1 VCIREA
7 LARAAAELKKNPH
20 IGTPFLD
27 ASLLLSE
34 VLQKDRVWLIAE
46 ASRPLDEKDLHKFQS
61 LLRRRCSGE
70 SAAYILGRKE
80 FRSLMFTVSPAVLV
94 PRPDTETLVEAAL
107 EILKEKKSPT
117 VLELC
122 TGSGAVAAALKN
134 EAPETEIHASD
145 ISAAAL
151 EIAAANAVRL
161 LPEKSVRFFQ
171 ADLFTPLLKTESNMK
186 RSFMPLPAAPEEQ
199 PLFSLIL
206 ANPPY
211 VPSSEIEGL
220 SPDVQAEPRIALD
233 GGPDGLSL
241 IRRIIHEAPGHLETG
256 GSLLLEAD
264 PRQTESIRTL
274 LVTEGYTDIQTY
286 KDLSGGERVT
296 GAKRGCFKTNLV
308 LKQAQA

>member
-7 LARAAAELKKNPH
+7 LAQAAAELKKIPH
-20 IGTPFLD
+20 IGTPSLD
-27 ASLLLSE
+27 ASLLLAE

-61 LLRRRCSGE
+61 LLQRRRSGE

-107 EILKEKKSPT
+107 ENLKGKKSPA

-122 TGSGAVAAALKN
+122 TGSGAVAVALKN
-134 EAPETEIHASD
+134 EAPEIEIYACD
-145 ISAAAL
+145 ISAAAV
-151 EIAAANAVRL
+151 EIAAANAARL

-171 ADLFTPLLKTESNMK
+171 ADLFTLPPKTESDIKQN
-186 RSFMPLPAAPEEQ
+186 FTQLPAAAEKLPF
-199 PLFSLIL
+199 FSLIL

-211 VPSSEIEGL
+211 VPSAEIEGL
-220 SPDVQAEPRIALD
+220 SPEVQAEPRIALD

-241 IRRIIHEAPGHLETG
+241 IRRIIHEASGHLENG

-264 PRQTESIRTL
+264 PRQMESIRAL
-274 LVTEGYTDIQTY
+274 LVREGYTGIQTY
-286 KDLSGGERVT
+286 KDLSGVERVT
-296 GAKRGCFKTNLV
+296 GARLTCESGRKNGN
-308 LKQAQA
+308 